1 VTQLTIPGSTGNT
14 VTFSVYGNP
23 TTNYA
28 KSFSATVANAT
39 VITQLSAG
47 TSPTTVRGALNLIQ
61 ESSSTPYTLT
71 TPGQYTY
78 AAVTSPTQINGSA
91 GMDTVVA
98 GGDVYYV
105 ASGGNN
111 NVDFTDGEN
120 IYFGG
125 SAGGN
130 TISGGT
136 GDDTINTGLGDDTVF
151 SGTGNG
157 LINLTDHLGSDIAV
171 LLAGNTNVNAYGYDT
186 VYASA
191 AFGAS
196 TTGTIFGS
204 TGALTFVAGSSDSTL
219 AVTIVGG
226 SGYTTMFG
234 AAGSDIVFAN
244 SAGAAIFVAG
254 AGNET
259 LNGFNAAG
267 GYAFFGDTTPGDSAS
282 INDTIIGGAG
292 PDYFATGG
300 GHEFFS
306 AGPGAALFDIN
317 DVGKGTDI
325 TIANFGAADFVTF
338 TGLTPAEET
347 SLVQTASTVSNGNLT
362 ITLHNGTQV
371 EFLSTTSLTGHLS

>member
-1 VTQLTIPGSTGNT
+1 VTQLTIPGATGNT
-14 VTFSVYGNP
+14 VTFTVTGSS

-28 KSFSATVANAT
+28 QSFSAAVANAT
-39 VITQLSAG
+39 VITQLSPG
-47 TSPTTVRGALNLIQ
+47 TSPSTVRGALNIIQ
-61 ESSSTPYTLT
+61 ASSSTPYTLT

-78 AAVTSPTQINGSA
+78 AAVTSPTQINGSS
-91 GMDTVVA
+91 GLDTVVA

-105 ASGGNN
+105 ASGGHN
-111 NVDFTDGEN
+111 NVDFTNGEN
-120 IYFGG
+120 IYFG
-125 SAGGN
+125 ANEGGN
-130 TISGGT
+130 TISGGS
-136 GDDTINTGLGDDTVF
+136 GNDTINTGLGNDTVF
-151 SGTGNG
+151 SGTGDG
-157 LINLTDHLGSDIAV
+157 LVNLTDQYGSDIVA

-191 AFGAS
+191 ALNAS

-234 AAGSDIVFAN
+234 GAGSDIVFAN

-267 GYAFFGDTTPGDSAS
+267 GYAFFGDTTPADAAS
-282 INDTIIGGAG
+282 INDTIIGGTG

-300 GHEFFS
+300 GHEYIS

-317 DVGKGTDI
+317 DLGQGTDI
-325 TIANFGAADFVTF
+325 TVANFGAADFVTF
-338 TGLTPAEET
+338 AGLTRAAET
-347 SLVQTASTVSNGNLT
+347 SLLQTASVVSNGNLT
-362 ITLHNGTQV
+362 ITLQNGTQV
-371 EFLSTTSLTGHLS
+371 EFLSTTSLTGHLT